1 MNAANGIEN
10 ERSSDTAR
18 QCIEQRT
25 GAARLSGSD
34 RYKRNTMAFEDIS
47 VHVRFKLFALWS
59 SVMFFYIYGDYFQL
73 WETGQLQQMI
83 AGKMP
88 FAANSQGVLLGM
100 AGVMIV
106 PSLMP
111 FLSLVLPVR
120 LNRWL
125 NIIFGGIYSLIMIVA
140 FKSGWYFYIL
150 FGVIEIILT
159 LLIVWYA
166 WTWPKEANNR

>member
-1 MNAANGIEN
+1 
-10 ERSSDTAR
+10 
-18 QCIEQRT
+18 
-25 GAARLSGSD
+25 
-34 RYKRNTMAFEDIS
+34 MAFLDIT
-47 VHVRFKLFALWS
+47 VHVRLKLFALWS

-83 AGKMP
+83 AGRMP
-88 FAANSQGVLLGM
+88 FAAISQGVLLGM
-100 AGVMIV
+100 AGAMIV
-106 PSLMP
+106 PGLMP

-125 NIIFGGIYSLIMIVA
+125 NIIFAGIYSLIMIVA

-166 WTWPKEANNR
+166 WTWPKDANNPQQRQVPNN

>member
-1 MNAANGIEN
+1 MVFG
-10 ERSSDTAR
+10 
-18 QCIEQRT
+18 
-25 GAARLSGSD
+25 
-34 RYKRNTMAFEDIS
+34 
-47 VHVRFKLFALWS
+47 HV
-59 SVMFFYIYGDYFQL
+59 FYIYGDYFQL
-73 WETGQLQQMI
+73 YETGQLRQMI
-83 AGKMP
+83 AGRMP
-88 FAANSQGVLLGM
+88 FAAISQGVLLGM

-125 NIIFGGIYSLIMIVA
+125 NIIFGVIYSLIMVVA
-140 FKSGWYFYIL
+140 FKSSWYFYIQ

-166 WTWPKEANNR
+166 WTWPKETSNR

>member
-1 MNAANGIEN
+1 
-10 ERSSDTAR
+10 
-18 QCIEQRT
+18 
-25 GAARLSGSD
+25 
-34 RYKRNTMAFEDIS
+34 MAFEDMR
-47 VHVRFKLFALWS
+47 VHVRLKLFALWS
-59 SVMFFYIYGDYFQL
+59 SVMFFYIYGDYFEL
-73 WETGQLQQMI
+73 YEPGSLQHMI
-83 AGKMP
+83 AGRMP
-88 FAANSQGVLLGM
+88 FAAISQGVLLGM

-125 NIIFGGIYSLIMIVA
+125 NIIFGLIYSLIMIVA

-150 FGVIEIILT
+150 FGVIEITLT

-166 WTWPKEANNR
+166 WTWPKEASNNAAPTG

>member
-1 MNAANGIEN
+1 ME
-10 ERSSDTAR
+10 T
-18 QCIEQRT
+18 
-25 GAARLSGSD
+25 
-34 RYKRNTMAFEDIS
+34 IS
-47 VHVRFKLFALWS
+47 KL
-59 SVMFFYIYGDYFQL
+59 Q
-73 WETGQLQQMI
+73 ETGQLQQMI

-125 NIIFGGIYSLIMIVA
+125 FPPPA
-140 FKSGWYFYIL
+140 
-150 FGVIEIILT
+150 
-159 LLIVWYA
+159 
-166 WTWPKEANNR
+166 